1 MSDWPNISIFPDVE
15 LSKPANKLSNV
26 DFPEPD
32 APIIATLSAG
42 LIVNPTSDKIV
53 KEPSILLTVLYKFST
68 VIICELF
75 FSNAELVMFK
85 FFLLGIVLCFSS
97 LTQAKS
103 IVVLGDSIS
112 ASYGFEAQ
120 QGWVALMQQKIQAD
134 YPSYTIYNESISGD
148 TTAGG
153 LARLPKIIKKYQ
165 PDILMLELGANDG
178 LRGMSLTA
186 MQKNLSA
193 IIKKSK
199 KSGAQVLLLSMRI
212 PSNYGRRFTDM
223 FYNTYQ
229 KLSTQHDIPVVP
241 FILENVALNKS
252 HMQRDGLHPN
262 ALAQP
267 TITEHIYPYLL
278 KLL

>member
-1 MSDWPNISIFPDVE
+1 
-15 LSKPANKLSNV
+15 
-26 DFPEPD
+26 
-32 APIIATLSAG
+32 
-42 LIVNPTSDKIV
+42 
-53 KEPSILLTVLYKFST
+53 
-68 VIICELF
+68 
-75 FSNAELVMFK
+75 
-85 FFLLGIVLCFSS
+85 LLGFILCFSS

-112 ASYGFEAQ
+112 ASHGFEAQ

-134 YPSYTIYNESISGD
+134 YPSYTIHNESISGD

-153 LARLPKIIKKYQ
+153 LARLPHILKKYQ
-165 PDILMLELGANDG
+165 PDIIMLELGANDG
-178 LRGMSLTA
+178 LRGMSLTV

-193 IIKKSK
+193 IIEKSQ

-229 KLSTQHDIPVVP
+229 KLSIQHDIPVVP
-241 FILENVALNKS
+241 FILESVALNKS
-252 HMQRDGLHPN
+252 QMQDDGMHPN

-267 TITEHIYPYLL
+267 SITEHIYPYLL

>member
-1 MSDWPNISIFPDVE
+1 
-15 LSKPANKLSNV
+15 
-26 DFPEPD
+26 
-32 APIIATLSAG
+32 
-42 LIVNPTSDKIV
+42 
-53 KEPSILLTVLYKFST
+53 
-68 VIICELF
+68 
-75 FSNAELVMFK
+75 MFK
-85 FFLLGIVLCFSS
+85 FFWLGIVLCCSS

-120 QGWVALMQQKIQAD
+120 QGWVALMQQKIQVA
-134 YPSYTIYNESISGD
+134 YPEYTIHNESISGD

-153 LARLPKIIKKYQ
+153 LARLPHILKKYQ
-165 PDILMLELGANDG
+165 PDIIMLELGANDG
-178 LRGMSLTA
+178 LRGMSLTE

-193 IIKKSK
+193 IIEKSK

-212 PSNYGRRFTDM
+212 PSNYGRRFTDR
-223 FYNTYQ
+223 FYATYQ

-241 FILENVALNKS
+241 FILENVALNKEY
-252 HMQRDGLHPN
+252 MQRDGLHPN